1 MSKAL
6 PARGL
11 RSISLAVAVATVS
24 LIVVVVGL
32 GLGTRSIPPATLWTV
47 LLHPDN
53 KIDSILVWTLR
64 LPRSLA
70 ALLAGAGL
78 GLSGFLLQTL
88 TRNPLAGPGLTG
100 VTAGCVTPIVLC
112 FVFMPW
118 LSSIYY
124 PLIGMIGGISAALFT
139 MWIAYSGQGSP
150 LHLALGGISVS
161 LFLGAVTTWVILWSG
176 PQVPSLL
183 FWLSGGFQGRT
194 WLQLAYMTPWIV
206 LACIGSVACS
216 RIIGLMT
223 LSEQAAA
230 GMGLNLRLWK
240 PVLLFLAVLPVA
252 GITPVAGPI
261 AFVGMASPHIARLL
275 KPSGTTSTILLSCA
289 IGSLMVVSADVLAR
303 SLAPPREL
311 PVGVITA
318 LLAGPVFIWLVQ
330 RGTVGGREQ

>member
-1 MSKAL
+1 MLALAIAGMSIIVL
-6 PARGL
+6 VGGL
-11 RSISLAVAVATVS
+11 S
-24 LIVVVVGL
+24 
-32 GLGTRSIPPATLWTV
+32 LGTRAIAPASVWTALV
-47 LLHPDN
+47 NPDG
-53 KIDSILVWTLR
+53 KIDSIIVWTLR

-70 ALLAGAGL
+70 ALMAGAGL

-100 VTAGCVTPIVLC
+100 VTGGCVTPIVIC
-112 FVFMPW
+112 FVFFPW
-118 LSSIYY
+118 LSSVYY
-124 PLIGMIGGISAALFT
+124 PPIGMVGGLAAACVT
-139 MWIAYSGQGSP
+139 MWIARGGEGRP

-161 LFLGAVTTWVILWSG
+161 MFLGAVTTWVILWSG

-194 WLQLAYMTPWIV
+194 WLQLAYMTPWV
-206 LACIGSVACS
+206 VVACLGAMACR

-230 GMGLNLRLWK
+230 SMGVQLRLWK
-240 PVLLFLAVLPVA
+240 PLLLLLAVLPVA
-252 GITPVAGPI
+252 GIVPVAGPI

-275 KPSGTTSTILLSCA
+275 KPAGTASTILLSCV
-289 IGSLMVVSADVLAR
+289 IGSLMVVSGDVIAR

-318 LLAGPVFIWLVQ
+318 LLAGPLFIWLVQ
-330 RGTVGGREQ
+330 RGTIGSGEK